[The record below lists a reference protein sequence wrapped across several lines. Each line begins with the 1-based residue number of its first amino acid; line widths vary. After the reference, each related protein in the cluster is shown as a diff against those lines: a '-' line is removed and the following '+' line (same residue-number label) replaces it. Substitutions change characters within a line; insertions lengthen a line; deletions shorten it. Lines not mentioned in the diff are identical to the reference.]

1 MSRRRAER
9 QAVAGRCAAAAREL
23 GLPVPFELGELGTRL
38 ERRRRNPVRLVP
50 RDLART
56 ASSGLLCRT
65 AAADYLYYEQET
77 SPFHQAHIVLTLAA
91 RLLLSD
97 DEGVSI
103 AHPLVSEV
111 GPELV
116 RLMLGPTAQA
126 PVTDVEAEAFAFL
139 VLGRA
144 SRQAAHQAPAARR
157 QLLPLWAVLHEAV
170 PEIGGA
176 SSGRMKLRRTFQL
189 YRTVIDIRDMALALR
204 PYRDPGVAAAAGI
217 EGCVAG
223 LAGDDLAA
231 SVEATVLADA
241 AHARKNGQPARH
253 EVCPSAA
260 PLWLRADMST
270 EAAWLVKVSRA
281 FVASSLVR
289 GRPPDGPPGRSAQ
302 PGRATRQRSR

>member
-1 MSRRRAER
+1 VSRRRADR
-9 QAVAGRCAAAAREL
+9 QAVAGRCAAAREV

-144 SRQAAHQAPAARR
+144 SRPPSPGGPASTAA
-157 QLLPLWAVLHEAV
+157 AV
-170 PEIGGA
+170 GGA
-176 SSGRMKLRRTFQL
+176 
-189 YRTVIDIRDMALALR
+189 A
-204 PYRDPGVAAAAGI
+204 
-217 EGCVAG
+217 
-223 LAGDDLAA
+223 
-231 SVEATVLADA
+231 
-241 AHARKNGQPARH
+241 
-253 EVCPSAA
+253 
-260 PLWLRADMST
+260 
-270 EAAWLVKVSRA
+270 
-281 FVASSLVR
+281 
-289 GRPPDGPPGRSAQ
+289 
-302 PGRATRQRSR
+302 